1 MERII
6 LYYSD
11 GGKTKVVAE
20 TLAVNLRC
28 DICQIKD
35 MKKRDGIMNRFSS
48 TIDAFRESKT
58 EGICSRYPLVFSLLI
73 PMKA

>member
-20 TLAVNLRC
+20 TLAINLNFILFRWR
-28 DICQIKD
+28 KN
-35 MKKRDGIMNRFSS
+35 KSS
-48 TIDAFRESKT
+48 CRNT
-58 EGICSRYPLVFSLLI
+58 CN
-73 PMKA
+73 

>member
-20 TLAVNLRC
+20 TLAINLRC
-28 DICQIKD
+28 DICWRKN
-35 MKKRDGIMNRFSS
+35 KSS
-48 TIDAFRESKT
+48 CRNT
-58 EGICSRYPLVFSLLI
+58 CN
-73 PMKA
+73 

>member
-20 TLAVNLRC
+20 TLAINLRC

-35 MKKRDGIMNRFSS
+35 MKKRDGIRNRFMLSNS
-48 TIDAFRESKT
+48 QNFMTKLARIFHHGFGSRD
-58 EGICSRYPLVFSLLI
+58 GITQS
-73 PMKA
+73 